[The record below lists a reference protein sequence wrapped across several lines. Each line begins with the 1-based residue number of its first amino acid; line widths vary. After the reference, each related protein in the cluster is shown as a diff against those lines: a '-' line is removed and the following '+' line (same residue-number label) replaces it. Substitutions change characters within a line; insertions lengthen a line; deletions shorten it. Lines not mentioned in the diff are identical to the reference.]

1 MFLAR
6 GMISLLLNWWSYPIW
21 NCWLLTKYMY
31 HYCTQGCSGMMV
43 VVVVHKHHNWVELL
57 VAYLLCK
64 LAQCLLV
71 PWTPVLREG
80 HTGQFWLSCV
90 WIMFLKCIESSSIV
104 TTTWGLTKDHTNR
117 LCVLGIFW
125 TTMTKCCLLDSWKE
139 DFLYLI
145 FRSLLDHLW
154 LLEEELLAQ
163 KILFTLYLVVYS
175 LTYVYFR
182 LLMIFFLNLSCYLT
196 LLSFC
201 IYLLVFQN
209 TNHTGERT
217 P

>member
-1 MFLAR
+1 
-6 GMISLLLNWWSYPIW
+6 
-21 NCWLLTKYMY
+21 MY
-31 HYCTQGCSGMMV
+31 HYCTQGCSAMMV
-43 VVVVHKHHNWVELL
+43 VVVVHKHHNWVKLL

-125 TTMTKCCLLDSWKE
+125 TTMTKSCLFGQLKRG
-139 DFLYLI
+139 LLI
-145 FRSLLDHLW
+145 SGIQVFVRSSMTTRGRIVSPENFIHSLSDC
-154 LLEEELLAQ
+154 
-163 KILFTLYLVVYS
+163 LFTDLCVL
-175 LTYVYFR
+175 
-182 LLMIFFLNLSCYLT
+182 
-196 LLSFC
+196 
-201 IYLLVFQN
+201 
-209 TNHTGERT
+209 
-217 P
+217 